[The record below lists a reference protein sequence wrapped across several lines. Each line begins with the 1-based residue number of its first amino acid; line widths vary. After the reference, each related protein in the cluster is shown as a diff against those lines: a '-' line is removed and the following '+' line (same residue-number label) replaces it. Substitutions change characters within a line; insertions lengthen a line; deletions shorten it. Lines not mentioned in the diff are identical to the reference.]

1 MMLMPSETIVSFAKN
16 ILKLEEMVETLL
28 LEGLGVRGESIGA
41 HLDMLSDSIRMWR
54 YGAPSDT
61 ETAVTMQA
69 HCDLT
74 MVTAIVQH
82 EVEGLEVHVGD
93 GRWAAVPAEPG
104 TFAFVA
110 GEQLRVHTIRST
122 GHSPRGSEAGANHDS
137 PIP

>member
-1 MMLMPSETIVSFAKN
+1 MSASSASATIVSFAKN

-54 YGAPSDT
+54 YGAPTDT

-104 TFAFVA
+104 TVAFVA

-122 GHSPRGSEAGANHDS
+122 GHSPR
-137 PIP
+137 